1 MNTGELMSRI
11 GEDAETIWETIGYG
25 LRLFVKNIIYFVL
38 SSVILFGDIEFKNVS
53 FKYKDEEV
61 LKDINL
67 KIPAGSTVAIM
78 GTTGSGKTSLINLIG
93 RYYDVCD
100 GEVLIDGVNVQ
111 DYNLNALLKVKSII
125 MI

>member
-1 MNTGELMSRI
+1 
-11 GEDAETIWETIGYG
+11 
-25 LRLFVKNIIYFVL
+25 
-38 SSVILFGDIEFKNVS
+38 
-53 FKYKDEEV
+53 
-61 LKDINL
+61 
-67 KIPAGSTVAIM
+67 M

-125 MI
+125 II